1 MTEIIIR
8 PYRSCD
14 REAVIQLWQDCELTV
29 AWNDPAKD
37 IIRKL
42 SEQPELFLVA
52 LHEQDT
58 LVGSIMA
65 GFDGHRGA
73 VNYLAV
79 HPDHRKQG
87 IAEKLMSEI
96 EARLTAAGC
105 PKINVMVRG
114 SNLAANC
121 FYEAIGYEP
130 QDVVVL
136 GKRLIED

>member
-1 MTEIIIR
+1 MRLIIR
-8 PYRSCD
+8 TFDSKD
-14 REAVIQLWQDCELTV
+14 QNAVIQLWYDCELTV
-29 AWNDPAKD
+29 AWNDPVKD
-37 IIRKL
+37 IKRKL

-52 LHEQDT
+52 LNEQDIII
-58 LVGSIMA
+58 GSIMA

-114 SNLAANC
+114 SNLAANG

>member
-1 MTEIIIR
+1 MTEITIR
-8 PYRSCD
+8 PYGSND
-14 REAVIQLWQDCELTV
+14 EAAVIQLWHDCGLTV
-29 AWNDPAKD
+29 TWNDPAKD
-37 IIRKL
+37 IERKL
-42 SEQPELFLVA
+42 TEQPELFLVA
-52 LHEQDT
+52 QNNDASII
-58 LVGSIMA
+58 GSIMA

-87 IAEKLMSEI
+87 IAEKLMNKVEALLI
-96 EARLTAAGC
+96 EAGC

-114 SNLAANC
+114 SNLEANG

>member
-1 MTEIIIR
+1 MRLIIR
-8 PYRSCD
+8 TFETKD
-14 REAVIQLWQDCELTV
+14 QAAVIQLWHDCELTV
-29 AWNDPAKD
+29 SWNDPAKD
-37 IIRKL
+37 IERKF

-52 LHEQDT
+52 LNQQNT
-58 LVGSIMA
+58 LVGTIMA

-96 EARLTAAGC
+96 ETRLTTAGC

-114 SNLAANC
+114 SNLAANG